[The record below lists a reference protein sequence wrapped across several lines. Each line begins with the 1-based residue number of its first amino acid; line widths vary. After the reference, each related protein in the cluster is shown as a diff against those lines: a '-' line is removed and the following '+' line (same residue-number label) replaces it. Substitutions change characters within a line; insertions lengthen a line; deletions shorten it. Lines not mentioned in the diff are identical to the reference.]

1 MPKVVVIIAETKW
14 IRTWTIIPWNIPS
27 RTKPSYI
34 FMVEIWQDAIKN
46 SPVMHMV
53 PKATLLSQDLE
64 GTDPKQ
70 EYTKVRAQI
79 LPRFGHLDR
88 AVEVGALPVKPIH
101 TKTNGKF

>member
-1 MPKVVVIIAETKW
+1 MPKGVVIIAATKW
-14 IRTWTIIPWNIPS
+14 IKTWIIIRWSIPS

-34 FMVEIWQDAIKN
+34 STVEIWLAATKN

-53 PKATLLSQDLE
+53 PKATLLSQVQG
-64 GTDPKQ
+64 GTGPKQ
-70 EYTKVRAQI
+70 EYIKVREQI

-88 AVEVGALPVKPIH
+88 AVEVVALPGKPIH